1 VKASAGVARGV
12 LTIGTRASALAL
24 TQTDHVCASLRAAHP
39 DVELEVRHI
48 STRGD
53 RITDRPLAELGR
65 NGVFVTEIEAALREG
80 TIDLAVHSAKDLPS
94 RLSAD
99 MQIGALLRRE
109 DPRDVLI
116 SRRGPLA
123 SLPSG
128 ARVGTS
134 SPRRTAQLRAARP
147 DLIPVDIRGNVDTR
161 LRRLASGDYDALLL
175 AAAGLIRL
183 GRAGEITEW
192 LAPEVMLP
200 AVGQAAL
207 ARDPVRRR
215 RDPGA
220 RRAAER
226 SAHRRR
232 SSGRALLPRTARR
245 RLRGGRGCVRHGGRG
260 RHSHD
265 HRDDRVD
272 GGPARARACDGTR
285 GRCLDRRP
293 RRRSPPRGRRSAP
306 WGLKDGGRCRSRAA
320 AWRSPARPGAMPA

>member
-1 VKASAGVARGV
+1 VKGSAGVARGV

-65 NGVFVTEIEAALREG
+65 NGVFVTEIESALREG

-200 AVGQAAL
+200 AVGQGAL
-207 ARDPVRRR
+207 ALEIRSDDAATLALVAPLNDPRTAAEVL
-215 RDPGA
+215 
-220 RRAAER
+220 AER
-226 SAHRRR
+226 SFLARLGADCAAVAAAFATVDAGDTLTITAMIG
-232 SSGRALLPRTARR
+232 STAGRLVRERATGPAADASIGARVADRLLAAGGALL
-245 RLRGGRGCVRHGGRG
+245 
-260 RHSHD
+260 
-265 HRDDRVD
+265 
-272 GGPARARACDGTR
+272 
-285 GRCLDRRP
+285 
-293 RRRSPPRGRRSAP
+293 
-306 WGLKDGGRCRSRAA
+306 
-320 AWRSPARPGAMPA
+320 GA